1 MEDKTFELLT
11 KMYSELSEFRAEANS
26 KFNNIE
32 KRLGTIEGHVLR
44 IENKQSDD
52 SKALYDGY
60 NQTFENTN
68 EIKKDIKDIKE
79 TLDVHEVKLLKV
91 K

>member
-11 KMYSELSEFRAEANS
+11 KMYNEFSEFRTETNS

-32 KRLGTIEGHVLR
+32 KRLDSIEGHVLR

-52 SKALYDGY
+52 STALYDGY

-79 TLDVHEVKLLKV
+79 TLNVHEVTLLKV

>member
-11 KMYSELSEFRAEANS
+11 KMYGEFTN
-26 KFNNIE
+26 KFVNIE
-32 KRLGTIEGHVLR
+32 KRLDSIEGHVLR
-44 IENKQSDD
+44 IENKQNED

-60 NQTFENTN
+60 KQTYENTV
-68 EIKKDIKDIKE
+68 EIKKDIKDMKE
-79 TLDVHEVKLLKV
+79 ILNIHAVKLLKV

>member
-11 KMYSELSEFRAEANS
+11 KMYSEFSEFRTETNS

-32 KRLGTIEGHVLR
+32 KRLDSIEGHVLR
-44 IENKQSDD
+44 IENKQNDD

-68 EIKKDIKDIKE
+68 EIKKDVKEIKE
-79 TLDVHEVKLLKV
+79 TLNVHEVKLLKV